1 MSAPSISSSTEPKA
15 KIPKA
20 KKSITIPN
28 INAMVLV
35 GEGTSASVATAS
47 SLPPQE
53 LSKYQKMTDKEHIL
67 KKPDTYIGSI
77 EMTEAST
84 FVYDSVTSSIVE
96 RTIHYIPGLYK
107 LFDEG
112 AVNSRDHFVRQE
124 QAIRDAKPNALPV
137 TCIEFEIS
145 EDGTI
150 SITNDGNGIDVAQHP
165 EHKLWIPEM
174 IFGHLRTS
182 TNYDENKKEK
192 IVGGKNGFGFKLVL
206 IWSSW
211 GRVETVDHVRGL
223 KYIQEFKNNLDEICP
238 PKITKCT
245 TTKPYTKVSF
255 RPDYARFG
263 VEGLTPDMRALFEK
277 RVYDIAA
284 ITDKTVKVKYNGA
297 VIPVKHFQQY
307 IDLYIG
313 AKGETKRIYEAPDSR
328 WEYVVSLAPHG
339 EFQQVS
345 FVNGIYTQKGGK
357 HVEYIMNQIVRKLTE
372 YIKAKKKVDVKP
384 TTIKEQLA
392 IFLRCDI
399 DNPSF
404 SSQSKDEMGT
414 AVASFGSTCK
424 VSDDFIEKLAKMGVM
439 DAACALTEVKENK
452 AAKKTD
458 GTKTRTIRGIPK
470 LIDANYA
477 GTEKSAQCTIIF
489 CEGDSAKAGIV
500 SGLSREDRNLIGV
513 YPMKGKMMNTRGEAV
528 KKIAENNEITEIK
541 QILGL
546 EVGRKYTPDDVKYR
560 LRYGK
565 VLFMTDQ
572 DLDGSHIK
580 GLGINMFQN
589 EWASLT
595 EIPGF
600 IGFMNT
606 PILKAKK
613 GTQEKVFYSEGE
625 YRAWKEA
632 SESTEGGSGAS
643 HTQPSG
649 WSVKYYKG
657 LGTSTGKEFKEYF
670 EHKKIVD
677 FTHSGEACDN
687 AIDMVFNKKRA
698 DDRKTWLATYSRD
711 RYLDTLQPSVTYQKF
726 INDEMIHF
734 SKYDCD
740 RSIPNLMDGLK
751 ISLRKILFSAF
762 KKNLKSEIK
771 VAQFSG
777 YVSEHSGYHHGE
789 ASLNAAIVGMAQNFV
804 GSNNINLF
812 EPNGQFGCID
822 PETPVF
828 LWNGTIEKA
837 KNIKVGDKLIG
848 DDGECRTVSKL
859 TEGVDEMYE
868 VSNGNMDNYTVN
880 SHHILTVY
888 YSGHKSIFWKESSKS
903 WHMSYFDDTTKKVK
917 SISSSTV
924 ETATGKHFN
933 KSRLS
938 KEDAYK
944 KVLEFSNTVPDN
956 NIFDINVQQY
966 LSLPSSVKK
975 NVKGIINTSVI
986 QWEEQELPI
995 DPYILG
1001 LWLGD
1006 GMSKCNAFASM
1017 DTEIIKSW
1025 AIWTDTIG
1033 CEICHVKNIPPHENH
1048 SFYIRRR
1055 GSSKETI
1062 PSIGDATHSRANC
1075 IGCLTSKH
1083 ICNACDWTFEKQNNY
1098 IKGEGKNSNGHN
1110 VVNLNPVTEL
1120 FKKHNLYNNKHVPDK
1135 YIVNS
1140 EENRLKLLAG
1150 MIDTD
1155 GCLKKQ
1161 NDCYCYEI
1169 SQCEKRKYLLESFRI
1184 IAGSLGFR
1192 AKLLKAA
1199 NNMFSLLIT
1208 GDNIH
1213 KIPVKLPRKQIIN
1226 QKRLRNNYTHQIE
1239 IKSIG
1244 RGPFC
1249 GWNIDKN
1256 ERFLLGDFTI
1266 THNTRLQGGSDSA
1279 SERYIFTQLNKLTRL
1294 IYRSEDDAILT
1305 YLDDD
1310 GQSVEPIYY
1319 VPIIPMVLVNGTKGI
1334 GTGFSTEI
1342 MCYNPSQII
1351 AYIKY
1356 KLAGA
1361 SASTPAPT
1369 IEPFYKNFKGT
1380 IRRVGD
1386 TKYLLKG
1393 CYTIL
1398 DDKKIR
1404 ITELP
1409 VGTWTDNYKKFLE
1422 NLIEPPHTAAGGKD
1436 KDSTAHTAP
1445 IVKEY
1450 NDMSTDTHVDIT
1462 VTMAANIIKTYSEK
1476 ATEFECNM
1484 LEKVLGLYTTQSTTN
1499 MNLFD
1504 AKEKLV
1510 KYSNAEEIVDSYSIT
1525 RLEFYGKRKDA
1536 LIAALRKE
1544 LMVLSN
1550 RARYITELLEDTID
1564 LRRKTNKQLVDL
1576 LKERKYDSMDAKD
1589 ASKDE
1594 NGEDESSCGQG
1605 YKYLLKLPMDSVSE
1619 ENVKKLLNEK
1629 EKKEKELSELS
1640 SKTVEQMWMKDLEEL
1655 EVEYNKF
1662 MEATTYPHSATSES
1676 ATKVGGGGG
1685 ATKAKKVKVKTKE

>member
-1 MSAPSISSSTEPKA
+1 MSSAAPVEPVTTPKP
-15 KIPKA
+15 KIPKLS
-20 KKSITIPN
+20 KIPTIPK
-28 INAMVLV
+28 INTASLV
-35 GEGTSASVATAS
+35 DLEATVSASAPT
-47 SLPPQE
+47 QE
-53 LSKYQKMTDKEHIL
+53 LAKYQKMSDKEHIL

-77 EMTEAST
+77 DMTEAET
-84 FVYDSVTSSIVE
+84 FVYDSATSSIVQ
-96 RTIHYIPGLYK
+96 RAIHYIPGLYK

-145 EDGTI
+145 DDGTI

-277 RVYDIAA
+277 RIYDIAA
-284 ITDKTVKVKYNGA
+284 ITDKSVKVKYNGA
-297 VIPVKHFQQY
+297 VVPVKHFQQY

-313 AKGETKRIYEAPDSR
+313 AKGETKRIYEAPDPR
-328 WEYVVSLAPHG
+328 WEYVVSLAPNG
-339 EFQQVS
+339 EFQHVS

-372 YIKAKKKVDVKP
+372 YIKTKKKVDVKP

-424 VSDDFIEKLAKMGVM
+424 VSDDFVEKLAKMGVM

-470 LIDANYA
+470 LIDANFA

-513 YPMKGKMMNTRGEAV
+513 YPMKGKMMNTRGEPV

-580 GLGINMFQN
+580 GLGINLFQN
-589 EWASLT
+589 EWATLT

-625 YRAWKEA
+625 YRAWKE
-632 SESTEGGSGAS
+632 SSEGGAGVSAATHS
-643 HTQPSG
+643 QPSG
-649 WSVKYYKG
+649 WTTKYYKG

-711 RYLDTLQPSVTYQKF
+711 RYLDTLQPSVTYEKF

-762 KKNLKSEIK
+762 KKNLKTEIK

-812 EPNGQFGCID
+812 EPNGQLG
-822 PETPVF
+822 
-828 LWNGTIEKA
+828 
-837 KNIKVGDKLIG
+837 
-848 DDGECRTVSKL
+848 
-859 TEGVDEMYE
+859 
-868 VSNGNMDNYTVN
+868 
-880 SHHILTVY
+880 
-888 YSGHKSIFWKESSKS
+888 
-903 WHMSYFDDTTKKVK
+903 
-917 SISSSTV
+917 
-924 ETATGKHFN
+924 
-933 KSRLS
+933 SRL
-938 KEDAYK
+938 
-944 KVLEFSNTVPDN
+944 
-956 NIFDINVQQY
+956 
-966 LSLPSSVKK
+966 
-975 NVKGIINTSVI
+975 KG
-986 QWEEQELPI
+986 
-995 DPYILG
+995 
-1001 LWLGD
+1001 
-1006 GMSKCNAFASM
+1006 
-1017 DTEIIKSW
+1017 
-1025 AIWTDTIG
+1025 
-1033 CEICHVKNIPPHENH
+1033 
-1048 SFYIRRR
+1048 
-1055 GSSKETI
+1055 
-1062 PSIGDATHSRANC
+1062 
-1075 IGCLTSKH
+1075 
-1083 ICNACDWTFEKQNNY
+1083 
-1098 IKGEGKNSNGHN
+1098 GK
-1110 VVNLNPVTEL
+1110 
-1120 FKKHNLYNNKHVPDK
+1120 
-1135 YIVNS
+1135 
-1140 EENRLKLLAG
+1140 
-1150 MIDTD
+1150 
-1155 GCLKKQ
+1155 
-1161 NDCYCYEI
+1161 
-1169 SQCEKRKYLLESFRI
+1169 
-1184 IAGSLGFR
+1184 
-1192 AKLLKAA
+1192 
-1199 NNMFSLLIT
+1199 
-1208 GDNIH
+1208 
-1213 KIPVKLPRKQIIN
+1213 
-1226 QKRLRNNYTHQIE
+1226 
-1239 IKSIG
+1239 
-1244 RGPFC
+1244 
-1249 GWNIDKN
+1249 
-1256 ERFLLGDFTI
+1256 
-1266 THNTRLQGGSDSA
+1266 DSA

-1294 IYRSEDDAILT
+1294 IYRPEDDNTLT

-1319 VPIIPMVLVNGTKGI
+1319 VPIIPMILVNGTKGI
-1334 GTGFSTEI
+1334 GTGFSTDI
-1342 MCYNPSQII
+1342 MCYNPAQII
-1351 AYIKY
+1351 AYIKH
-1356 KLAGA
+1356 KLMVAVSA
-1361 SASTPAPT
+1361 SAPTPI

-1380 IRRVGD
+1380 IRRVSD
-1386 TKYLLKG
+1386 TRYLFKG

-1398 DDKKIR
+1398 DEKKIR

-1409 VGTWTDNYKKFLE
+1409 IGTWTDDYKNFLE
-1422 NLIEPPHTAAGGKD
+1422 NLIEPPTGSKD
-1436 KDSTAHTAP
+1436 KDGASNSSP
-1445 IVKEY
+1445 VVKDY

-1504 AKEKLV
+1504 SKEKLI
-1510 KYSNAEEIVDSYSIT
+1510 KYSSAEEVVDSYSIT
-1525 RLEFYGKRKDA
+1525 RLEFYTKRKDA
-1536 LIAALRKE
+1536 LIAALRKD

-1550 RARYITELLEDTID
+1550 RARYITELLEDKID
-1564 LRRKTNKQLVDL
+1564 LRRKTNKQLVEL
-1576 LKERKYDSMDAKD
+1576 LKERKYDFMDAKD
-1589 ASKDE
+1589 AGSGDE
-1594 NGEDESSCGQG
+1594 NGGDELPGQGQQGYQG

-1640 SKTVEQMWMKDLEEL
+1640 SKTVEEMWVKDLEEL

-1662 MEATTYPHSATSES
+1662 IEATTYSATSTS
-1676 ATKVGGGGG
+1676 VTKSGGGGG
-1685 ATKAKKVKVKTKE
+1685 ASKSKKVKAKV

>member
-1 MSAPSISSSTEPKA
+1 MSDIITPTSTSTPTPVYKTKKTIDTTKIKMAVQASGGALEPAPT
-15 KIPKA
+15 
-20 KKSITIPN
+20 
-28 INAMVLV
+28 
-35 GEGTSASVATAS
+35 
-47 SLPPQE
+47 QE
-53 LSKYQKMTDKEHIL
+53 LAKYQKMSDKEHIL

-77 EMTEAST
+77 EMAEADT
-84 FVYDSVTSSIVE
+84 FVYDSATSSIIQ

-112 AVNSRDHFVRQE
+112 AVNSRDHYVRQE

-137 TCIEFEIS
+137 TCIEFEIGD
-145 EDGTI
+145 DGTI
-150 SITNDGNGIDVAQHP
+150 TITNDGNGIDVAQHP
-165 EHKLWIPEM
+165 EHKIWIPEM

-263 VEGLTPDMRALFEK
+263 IEGLTPDMRALFEK
-277 RVYDIAA
+277 RIYDIAA
-284 ITDKTVKVKYNGA
+284 ITDKSVKVKYNST
-297 VIPVKHFQQY
+297 IISVKHFQQY

-313 AKGETKRIYEAPDSR
+313 EKGLTKRIYEAPDHR
-328 WEYVVSLAPHG
+328 WEYVVALAPNG

-372 YIKAKKKVDVKP
+372 YIKTKKKVDVKP

-392 IFLRCDI
+392 LFLRCDI

-404 SSQSKDEMGT
+404 SSQSKDELGT
-414 AVASFGSTCK
+414 AVMSFGSSCK
-424 VSDDFIEKLAKMGVM
+424 VSDEFVEKLAKMGVM

-513 YPMKGKMMNTRGEAV
+513 YPMKGKMMNTRGEPV

-546 EVGRKYTPDDVKYR
+546 EVGRKYTLDDLKYR

-580 GLGINMFQN
+580 GLGINMFES
-589 EWASLT
+589 EWPTLT

-625 YRAWKEA
+625 YRAWKEGNDGGGALTA
-632 SESTEGGSGAS
+632 SIVP
-643 HTQPSG
+643 PSG
-649 WSVKYYKG
+649 WTTKYYKG

-677 FTHSGEACDN
+677 FVHSGDACGN

-698 DDRKTWLATYSRD
+698 DDRKTWLGTYSRE
-711 RYLDTLQPSVTYQKF
+711 RYLDTLESSVTYEKF

-762 KKNLKSEIK
+762 KKNLKTEIK

-812 EPNGQFGCID
+812 EPNGQLG
-822 PETPVF
+822 
-828 LWNGTIEKA
+828 
-837 KNIKVGDKLIG
+837 
-848 DDGECRTVSKL
+848 
-859 TEGVDEMYE
+859 
-868 VSNGNMDNYTVN
+868 
-880 SHHILTVY
+880 
-888 YSGHKSIFWKESSKS
+888 
-903 WHMSYFDDTTKKVK
+903 
-917 SISSSTV
+917 
-924 ETATGKHFN
+924 
-933 KSRLS
+933 SRL
-938 KEDAYK
+938 
-944 KVLEFSNTVPDN
+944 
-956 NIFDINVQQY
+956 
-966 LSLPSSVKK
+966 
-975 NVKGIINTSVI
+975 KG
-986 QWEEQELPI
+986 
-995 DPYILG
+995 
-1001 LWLGD
+1001 
-1006 GMSKCNAFASM
+1006 
-1017 DTEIIKSW
+1017 
-1025 AIWTDTIG
+1025 
-1033 CEICHVKNIPPHENH
+1033 
-1048 SFYIRRR
+1048 
-1055 GSSKETI
+1055 
-1062 PSIGDATHSRANC
+1062 
-1075 IGCLTSKH
+1075 
-1083 ICNACDWTFEKQNNY
+1083 
-1098 IKGEGKNSNGHN
+1098 GK
-1110 VVNLNPVTEL
+1110 
-1120 FKKHNLYNNKHVPDK
+1120 
-1135 YIVNS
+1135 
-1140 EENRLKLLAG
+1140 
-1150 MIDTD
+1150 
-1155 GCLKKQ
+1155 
-1161 NDCYCYEI
+1161 
-1169 SQCEKRKYLLESFRI
+1169 
-1184 IAGSLGFR
+1184 
-1192 AKLLKAA
+1192 
-1199 NNMFSLLIT
+1199 
-1208 GDNIH
+1208 
-1213 KIPVKLPRKQIIN
+1213 
-1226 QKRLRNNYTHQIE
+1226 
-1239 IKSIG
+1239 
-1244 RGPFC
+1244 
-1249 GWNIDKN
+1249 
-1256 ERFLLGDFTI
+1256 
-1266 THNTRLQGGSDSA
+1266 DSA

-1294 IYRSEDDAILT
+1294 IYRTEDDTTLT

-1342 MCYNPSQII
+1342 MCYNPTQII
-1351 AYIKY
+1351 AYIKH

-1361 SASTPAPT
+1361 SETSPAPT

-1380 IRRVGD
+1380 IRRIND
-1386 TKYLLKG
+1386 TKYMLKG

-1398 DDKKIR
+1398 DEKKIR

-1409 VGTWTDNYKKFLE
+1409 IGTWTDDYKNLLE
-1422 NLIEPPHTAAGGKD
+1422 NLIEPHAGGGGKD
-1436 KDSTAHTAP
+1436 KDGVASSAP

-1510 KYSNAEEIVDSYSIT
+1510 KYSSAEEIADSYSIT
-1525 RLEFYGKRKDA
+1525 RLEFYGKRKNA
-1536 LIAALRKE
+1536 LVAELHKE
-1544 LMVLSN
+1544 LMTLSN
-1550 RARYITELLEDTID
+1550 RARYITELLEDVID
-1564 LRRKTNKQLVDL
+1564 LRRKTNKQLVEL
-1576 LKERKYDSMDAKD
+1576 LKERNYDSMDSMDAKN
-1589 ASKDE
+1589 ANSE
-1594 NGEDESSCGQG
+1594 EHGGHSEHSSSSQGEQG

-1629 EKKEKELSELS
+1629 NRKEKELSELS
-1640 SKTVEQMWMKDLEEL
+1640 SKTVEQMWINDLEEL

-1662 MEATTYPHSATSES
+1662 VEATTYSTTSEIVAKAS
-1676 ATKVGGGGG
+1676 GVGGSK
-1685 ATKAKKVKVKTKE
+1685 TKKVKAKPIAKH